1 MRFASLPMYDL
12 VEVRLATRA
21 WWTGLARAFATA
33 GIEDVPREL
42 STPAESIAHW
52 QDPKLLF
59 SQTCGRPYT
68 QQLASEVR
76 LVATP
81 CYTASGCEGP
91 RYRSLLLSSETSSK
105 PDLADLR
112 DAKIAV
118 NSFDSQSGWVAL
130 CAAVTTRGG
139 QPDFAET
146 LVTGSHAESIAAVA
160 RGDAQ
165 LCAVDCVTHALLKT
179 HAPEMVAGVK
189 PVDQSPAAAGLPYI
203 TSRTTEVDDVARL
216 RDGLR
221 NALDSRDLAST
232 RDTLLI
238 ADCEILDDADYDV
251 IRAMAR
257 DCATADHPKP
267 T

>member
-12 VEVRLATRA
+12 VEVRRATRS

-68 QQLASEVR
+68 QRLASDVR

-91 RYRSLLLSSETSSK
+91 RYRSLLLSRETSSK
-105 PDLADLR
+105 PDLADLC

-179 HAPEMVAGVK
+179 HAPEMVARVK
-189 PVDQSPAAAGLPYI
+189 PVDQSPAAPGLPYI
-203 TSRTTEVDDVARL
+203 TSRTTEADDVARL

-257 DCATADHPKP
+257 DCATADHPNS